1 MSWGRGRTDNYSL
14 AIPPCAH
21 MAQKLTRLRDLLLS
35 MKLVTREELAQ
46 AERLQRESPAP
57 IGSILVSL
65 GFLTEERLLGATAAQ
80 MGVSP
85 WHLGEQPAQATAI
98 RRVPGNICRTYQ
110 LLPVEV
116 RGDLLVVAMRNP
128 LDLDAIDLVRN
139 VAAMRVEPVLVDG
152 DRLMRAIDDLHG
164 ARSHEG
170 EFDELIEDAAKDVKG
185 ERKGQAV
192 QKVDYDSRP
201 IVNLVNQ
208 LLSEAI
214 RAGASDVHIEPR
226 LKRVDVRYR
235 IDGQLRKVSEIPHSL
250 LPMITTR
257 LKIIAEMDIVEFRV
271 PQDGR
276 VTVTIDGRQV
286 DLRVSVL
293 PNHHGQRIAL
303 RILDQSRSLK
313 NLSEIGFRDRDLHL
327 FQSLIRKPYGLFLA
341 TGPTGSGKTTTLYAA
356 LAELRQ
362 ITTNIMT
369 CEDPIEYDVDGVSQS
384 QVNEK
389 VGLTFA
395 AQLRAT
401 LRQDPDI
408 ILVGEIRDGETAQ
421 TAMRAA
427 MTGHLVLSTLHCN
440 DAPSAVPR
448 LLDMDIDPFLLSTSL
463 IGVMSQRLLRVLCP
477 HCKEQQAPSS
487 EEIETFQSYGVDVDS
502 VWAPRGCP
510 MCSKSGYKGRAPVH
524 EIMPVTPPLA
534 RMIAEREPVDS
545 LRAAAGFIS
554 MQREALDMV
563 LEGRTSLAEAQR
575 MVFFE
580 VGSQL
585 GVPQASQPQLRIA

>member
-1 MSWGRGRTDNYSL
+1 M
-14 AIPPCAH
+14 AH
-21 MAQKLTRLRDLLLS
+21 KLTRLRDLLLS

-46 AERLQRESPAP
+46 AERLQRETPAP

-65 GFLTEERLLGATAAQ
+65 GFLTEDRLLSANAAQ
-80 MGVSP
+80 MGVAP
-85 WHLGEQPAQATAI
+85 WHLGDQPPESNAI

-116 RGDLLVVAMRNP
+116 RGDLLVIAMRNP
-128 LDLDAIDLVRN
+128 LDLDALDLVRN
-139 VAAMRVEPVLVDG
+139 VVGMRVEPVLVDG
-152 DRLMRAIDDLHG
+152 DRLMRTIDEHYGAQVSEAKLDGLIDSASETRHG
-164 ARSHEG
+164 RPRH
-170 EFDELIEDAAKDVKG
+170 
-185 ERKGQAV
+185 GQTV
-192 QKVDYDSRP
+192 QKMDYDSRP

-208 LLSEAI
+208 LLTEAI

-226 LKRVDVRYR
+226 LERVDVRYR
-235 IDGQLRKVSEIPHSL
+235 IDGQMRKVSEIPHTL

-257 LKIIAEMDIVEFRV
+257 LKIMAEIDIVEFRV

-276 VTVTIDGRQV
+276 VAVHIDGRQV
-286 DLRVSVL
+286 DIRVSVL
-293 PNHHGQRIAL
+293 PNHHGQRIVL

-313 NLSEIGFRDRDLHL
+313 SLSDIGFRDRDLHL
-327 FQSLIRKPYGLFLA
+327 FKSLVRKPYGMMLV

-362 ITTNIMT
+362 DTNNIMT
-369 CEDPIEYDVDGVSQS
+369 CEDPIEYDVDGINQS

-440 DAPSAVPR
+440 DAPSAIPR
-448 LLDMDIDPFLLSTSL
+448 LLDMGIDPFLLSTSL
-463 IGVMSQRLLRVLCP
+463 TGIMSQRLLRILCP
-477 HCKEQQAPSS
+477 HCKEQASASGEDLDLLQACGISA
-487 EEIETFQSYGVDVDS
+487 TT
-502 VWAPRGCP
+502 VWEAKGCA
-510 MCSKSGYKGRAPVH
+510 MCSGTGYKGRSPVH
-524 EIMPVTPPLA
+524 EIMPISSTLA
-534 RMIAEREPVDS
+534 RMIAEREPVES
-545 LRAAAGFIS
+545 LRQAAGFVS
-554 MQREALDMV
+554 MQREAIDMV
-563 LEGRTSLAEAQR
+563 LEGKTSLEEAQR
-575 MVFFE
+575 VVFFDLPE
-580 VGSQL
+580 SV
-585 GVPQASQPQLRIA
+585 PQLRAA

>member
-1 MSWGRGRTDNYSL
+1 M
-14 AIPPCAH
+14 AH
-21 MAQKLTRLRDLLLS
+21 KLTRLRDLLLS

-46 AERLQRESPAP
+46 AERMQRETPAP

-65 GFLTEERLLGATAAQ
+65 GFLSEERLLSANAAQ
-80 MGVSP
+80 MGVAP
-85 WHLGEQPAQATAI
+85 WHLGDQPPHSDAI

-116 RGDLLVVAMRNP
+116 RGDLLVIAMRNP

-139 VAAMRVEPVLVDG
+139 VVGMRVEPVLVDG

-164 ARSHEG
+164 ARATEPD
-170 EFDELIEDAAKDVKG
+170 FDDLIVSASENRSARSRA
-185 ERKGQAV
+185 GQPV
-192 QKVDYDSRP
+192 QKMDYDSRP

-226 LKRVDVRYR
+226 LERVDVRYR
-235 IDGQLRKVSEIPHSL
+235 IDGQLRKVSEIPHTL

-257 LKIIAEMDIVEFRV
+257 LKIMAEMDIVEFRV

-276 VTVTIDGRQV
+276 VSVQIDGRQV

-293 PNHHGQRIAL
+293 PNYHGQRIAL

-313 NLSEIGFRDRDLHL
+313 SLSEIGFRERDLHL
-327 FQSLIRKPYGLFLA
+327 FKSLVTKPYGMFLV

-362 ITTNIMT
+362 VTNNIMT
-369 CEDPIEYDVDGVSQS
+369 CEDPIEYDIDGVNQS
-384 QVNEK
+384 QVNDK

-421 TAMRAA
+421 TAIRAA

-440 DAPSAVPR
+440 DAPSAIPR
-448 LLDMDIDPFLLSTSL
+448 LLDMGIDPFLLSTSM

-477 HCKEQQAPSS
+477 HCKESRIATNDDLELLRAYGIPSA
-487 EEIETFQSYGVDVDS
+487 V
-502 VWAPRGCP
+502 VWEPKGCAV
-510 MCSKSGYKGRAPVH
+510 CAASGYKGRAPVH
-524 EIMPVTPPLA
+524 EIMPVTSELA
-534 RMIAEREPVDS
+534 RLISERQPVES
-545 LRAAAGFIS
+545 MREAAGFVS
-554 MQREALDMV
+554 MQREAIQMV

-575 MVFFE
+575 MVFFD
-580 VGSQL
+580 L
-585 GVPQASQPQLRIA
+585 GAQIAQSAQTLRAA